1 MTVVTRRRLWVVMAI
16 MGVAV
21 AAWCAPGAWA
31 RATYGAR
38 VTADEPQYLL
48 SALSLAED
56 QGLDIADERAEGRF
70 RDFHEAS
77 LPLQEKTQADGSRVS
92 PHDPLLPVLLAAPMG
107 IGGWLAAKL
116 LLAALAG
123 VLAAALVWV
132 AVRRFDVPIGIAA
145 LTVATFALAAPF
157 AVYGTQVYPELAAA
171 LAVTVAVGALTGP
184 LTRRGLVVLVVAVVV
199 LPWLS
204 VKYAPVAVALVGL
217 GAWRCWRRGDR
228 RAVLVGAG
236 VLALAG
242 AVFLVAHQALYGGW
256 TPYAAGD
263 HFVGGELT
271 VSGTDPD
278 YLGRSVRLLGLLVDR
293 GFGLAAWQPAY
304 LLAIPAFAALAVR
317 RPRGWAVL
325 AVPLAVGWLNA
336 TFVALTMHGWW
347 WPGRQLVVVLPCA
360 VLGIAWWAARS
371 RGAVIAVA
379 VGCALGALTFAWLL
393 VDVVGG
399 HNTLIVDFER
409 TTNPLVRAWREVLP
423 EGRLVPAGTDAL
435 RLAWLAVLALLG
447 WWGVRSVGRGRRD
460 RSTPMTAPPSEAIVT
475 QPNGTSLERSL
486 V

>member
-1 MTVVTRRRLWVVMAI
+1 V
-16 MGVAV
+16 
-21 AAWCAPGAWA
+21 
-31 RATYGAR
+31 
-38 VTADEPQYLL
+38 
-48 SALSLAED
+48 
-56 QGLDIADERAEGRF
+56 
-70 RDFHEAS
+70 
-77 LPLQEKTQADGSRVS
+77 
-92 PHDPLLPVLLAAPMG
+92 
-107 IGGWLAAKL
+107 
-116 LLAALAG
+116 
-123 VLAAALVWV
+123 VLA
-132 AVRRFDVPIGIAA
+132 
-145 LTVATFALAAPF
+145 
-157 AVYGTQVYPELAAA
+157 
-171 LAVTVAVGALTGP
+171 
-184 LTRRGLVVLVVAVVV
+184 VAVVV

-228 RAVLVGAG
+228 RAVLVGTG
-236 VLALAG
+236 VLVLASV
-242 AVFLVAHQALYGGW
+242 VFLLAHQALYGGW

-317 RPRGWAVL
+317 RPGGWAVL
-325 AVPLAVGWLNA
+325 AAPLAVGWLNA

-360 VLGIAWWAARS
+360 VLGIAWWADRS
-371 RGAVIAVA
+371 RAAVVAVA

-393 VDVVGG
+393 VDVLGG

-409 TTNPLVRAWREVLP
+409 TTNPIVRAWREVLP
-423 EGRLVPAGTDAL
+423 DGRLVPAGTDAL
-435 RLAWLAVLALLG
+435 RFAWLAVLALLG
-447 WWGVRSVGRGRRD
+447 WWGVRSVGRSRRD